1 MGSGCYTSWSF
12 NNYATSRGF
21 TYDVTTNRISGH
33 QFVARTL
40 KEALNPYGKIRE
52 CCNSD
57 EHPNTVPVI
66 LALDVTGSMGEACK
80 ETASAIS
87 QIMNELY
94 NKFKDIELMTM
105 GVGDFECDDFP
116 LQASQFESDVRI
128 AKQMDDI
135 YIEHG
140 GGGNEYE
147 SYTAPWWFGLYRTK
161 LDCFDKQGRKGIIIT
176 MGDEPLNPTLPD
188 YKVLGYLGSRVNLPN
203 ANVPISKGKSDTYQG
218 SYIFDTKK
226 LYEEALK
233 KFDIFHIA
241 IDDHNDCYETYKND
255 IDRTFK
261 PILGERLKVSTIYNL
276 KTTICDCI
284 SEAIGSRQ
292 EVICETDN
300 NLKYDDNGGV
310 IW

>member
-1 MGSGCYTSWSF
+1 MGSGTYTACSF
-12 NNYATSRGF
+12 RDYSTSCGRS
-21 TYDVTTNRISGH
+21 YDVVTNRISGH
-33 QFVARTL
+33 QFVSRTL
-40 KEALNPYGKIRE
+40 QESLNPHKKIRE

-66 LALDVTGSMGEACK
+66 LALDVTGSMGSACK

-105 GVGDFECDDFP
+105 GVGDFECDTYP

-140 GGGNEYE
+140 GGGNAYE

-161 LDCFDKQGRKGIIIT
+161 LDCFDKQGRKGVIIT
-176 MGDEPLNPTLPD
+176 MGDEPLNPSLPQ
-188 YKVLGYLGSRVNLPN
+188 YQVLEYLGKV
-203 ANVPISKGKSDTYQG
+203 KHQG
-218 SYIFDTKK
+218 EYLFDTKK
-226 LYEEALK
+226 LYEEASK

-241 IDDHNDCYETYKND
+241 IDDPNDCYETYEND
-255 IDRTFK
+255 IKRTFK
-261 PILGERLKVSTIYNL
+261 PILGERLKVSTIDSL
-276 KTTICDCI
+276 KTMICDCI
-284 SEAIGSRQ
+284 SEAISGQ
-292 EVICETDN
+292 PVVICESNN
-300 NLKYDDNGGV
+300 NLKLDDNGGV

>member
-1 MGSGCYTSWSF
+1 MGGGTYTACSF
-12 NNYATSRGF
+12 RDYSTSCGRS
-21 TYDVTTNRISGH
+21 YDVTTNRISGH
-33 QFVARTL
+33 QFVAKTL
-40 KEALNPYGKIRE
+40 KESLNPYQKIRE
-52 CCNSD
+52 CCNSE

-66 LALDVTGSMGEACK
+66 LALDVTGSMGSACK

-176 MGDEPLNPTLPD
+176 MGDEPLNPTLPR
-188 YKVLGYLGSRVNLPN
+188 YRLIEYLGKV
-203 ANVPISKGKSDTYQG
+203 KQQG
-218 SYIFDTKK
+218 DYIFDTKK
-226 LYEEALK
+226 LFEAASK

-241 IDDHNDCYETYKND
+241 IDDSNNCYVTYKND
-255 IDRTFK
+255 IERTFK
-261 PILGERLKVSTIYNL
+261 PILGDRLKVSTIDNL

-284 SEAIGSRQ
+284 SEAIAGQ
-292 EVICETDN
+292 PVVICESNN
-300 NLKYDDNGGV
+300 NLQVDENGGV
-310 IW
+310 VW

>member
-1 MGSGCYTSWSF
+1 MGSGVYSSCSFRDYSTSC
-12 NNYATSRGF
+12 GC
-21 TYDVTTNRISGH
+21 TYDITTNRISGH
-33 QFVARTL
+33 QFVSRTL
-40 KEALNPYGKIRE
+40 KESLNPHSKIRE

-116 LQASQFESDVRI
+116 LQVSQFESDVRI

-176 MGDEPLNPTLPD
+176 MGDEPLNPSLPE
-188 YKVLGYLGSRVNLPN
+188 YQLLEYLGKVND
-203 ANVPISKGKSDTYQG
+203 KKQG
-218 SYIFDTKK
+218 GYIFDTKK
-226 LYEEALK
+226 LYEEASK

-241 IDDHNDCYETYKND
+241 IDDSNNCYDSYKD
-255 IDRTFK
+255 GIEKTFR
-261 PILGERLKVSTIYNL
+261 PILGERLKVSTIDTL
-276 KTTICDCI
+276 KSTICDCI
-284 SEAIGSRQ
+284 SEAISGQ
-292 EVICETDN
+292 PVVICESNN
-300 NLKYDDNGGV
+300 NLKYDENGGV

>member
-1 MGSGCYTSWSF
+1 MGGGTYTACSCRDYS
-12 NNYATSRGF
+12 TSCGRS
-21 TYDVTTNRISGH
+21 YDVTTNRISGH
-33 QFVARTL
+33 QFVAKTL
-40 KEALNPYGKIRE
+40 KESLNPYKKIRE
-52 CCNSD
+52 CCNSE

-66 LALDVTGSMGEACK
+66 LALDVTGSMGSACK

-161 LDCFDKQGRKGIIIT
+161 LDCFDQQGRKGIIIT
-176 MGDEPLNPTLPD
+176 MGDEPLNPTLPH
-188 YKVLGYLGSRVNLPN
+188 YRMVEYLGKV
-203 ANVPISKGKSDTYQG
+203 KQQDD
-218 SYIFDTKK
+218 YIFDTKK
-226 LYEEALK
+226 LFEAASK

-241 IDDHNDCYETYKND
+241 IDDSNNCYETYKND
-255 IDRTFK
+255 IERTFK
-261 PILGERLKVSTIYNL
+261 PILGERLKVSTIDNL

-284 SEAIGSRQ
+284 SEAIAGQ
-292 EVICETDN
+292 PVVICESNN
-300 NLKYDDNGGV
+300 NLQVDENGGV
-310 IW
+310 VW

>member
-1 MGSGCYTSWSF
+1 MGGGTYTACSF
-12 NNYATSRGF
+12 RDYSTSCGRS
-21 TYDVTTNRISGH
+21 YDVTTNRISGH
-33 QFVARTL
+33 QFVAKTL
-40 KEALNPYGKIRE
+40 KESLNPYKKIRE
-52 CCNSD
+52 CCNSE

-66 LALDVTGSMGEACK
+66 LALDVTGSMGSACK

-161 LDCFDKQGRKGIIIT
+161 LDCFDQQGRKGIIIT
-176 MGDEPLNPTLPD
+176 MGDEPLNPTLPH
-188 YKVLGYLGSRVNLPN
+188 YRMVEYLGKV
-203 ANVPISKGKSDTYQG
+203 KQQDD
-218 SYIFDTKK
+218 YIFDTKK
-226 LYEEALK
+226 LFEAASK

-241 IDDHNDCYETYKND
+241 IDDSNNCYETYKND
-255 IDRTFK
+255 IERTFK
-261 PILGERLKVSTIYNL
+261 PILGERLKVSTIDNL

-284 SEAIGSRQ
+284 SEAIAGQ
-292 EVICETDN
+292 PVVICESNN
-300 NLKYDDNGGV
+300 NLKVDENGGIV
-310 IW
+310 W

>member
-1 MGSGCYTSWSF
+1 MGGGTYTACSF
-12 NNYATSRGF
+12 RDYSTSCGRS
-21 TYDVTTNRISGH
+21 YDVTTNRISGH
-33 QFVARTL
+33 QFVAKTL
-40 KEALNPYGKIRE
+40 KESLNPYKKIRE
-52 CCNSD
+52 CCNSE

-66 LALDVTGSMGEACK
+66 LALDVTGSMGSACK

-176 MGDEPLNPTLPD
+176 MGDEPLNPTLPH
-188 YKVLGYLGSRVNLPN
+188 YRMVEYLGKV
-203 ANVPISKGKSDTYQG
+203 KQQDD
-218 SYIFDTKK
+218 YIFDTKK
-226 LYEEALK
+226 LFEAASK

-241 IDDHNDCYETYKND
+241 IDDSNNCYETYKND
-255 IDRTFK
+255 IERTFK
-261 PILGERLKVSTIYNL
+261 PILGERLKVSTIDNL

-284 SEAIGSRQ
+284 SEAIAGQ
-292 EVICETDN
+292 PVVICESNN
-300 NLKYDDNGGV
+300 NLKVDENGGIV
-310 IW
+310 W

>member
-1 MGSGCYTSWSF
+1 MGSGVYTACSF
-12 NNYATSRGF
+12 RDYSTSCGR
-21 TYDVTTNRISGH
+21 TYDVTTNRIDGH
-33 QFVARTL
+33 QFIARTL
-40 KEALNPYGKIRE
+40 KESLNPHEKIRE

-66 LALDVTGSMGEACK
+66 LALDVTGSMGAACK

-105 GVGDFECDDFP
+105 GVGDFECDHYP

-140 GGGNEYE
+140 GGANDYE

-161 LDCFDKQGRKGIIIT
+161 LDCYDKQGRKGIIIT
-176 MGDEPLNPTLPD
+176 MGDEPLNPTLPRYAITD
-188 YKVLGYLGSRVNLPN
+188 YLGKIDDNR
-203 ANVPISKGKSDTYQG
+203 QG
-218 SYIFDTKK
+218 DYVFETKK
-226 LYEEALK
+226 LFEAASK

-241 IDDHNDCYETYKND
+241 IDDEHDCYDSYKD
-255 IDRTFK
+255 KIEKTFR
-261 PILGERLKVSTIYNL
+261 PILGERLKVSTIDNL
-276 KTTICDCI
+276 KNTICDCI
-284 SEAIGSRQ
+284 SEAIEGQ
-292 EVICETDN
+292 PVVICESNN
-300 NLKYDDNGGV
+300 NLKFDETGGIV
-310 IW
+310 W

>member
-1 MGSGCYTSWSF
+1 MGGGTYTACSF
-12 NNYATSRGF
+12 RDYSTSCGRS
-21 TYDVTTNRISGH
+21 YDVTTNRIGGH
-33 QFVARTL
+33 QFVAKTL
-40 KEALNPYGKIRE
+40 KESLNPYQKIRE
-52 CCNSD
+52 CCNSE

-66 LALDVTGSMGEACK
+66 LALDVTGSMGSACK

-176 MGDEPLNPTLPD
+176 MGDEPLNPTLPH
-188 YKVLGYLGSRVNLPN
+188 YRMVEYLGKV
-203 ANVPISKGKSDTYQG
+203 KQQDD
-218 SYIFDTKK
+218 YIFDTKK
-226 LYEEALK
+226 LFEAASK

-241 IDDHNDCYETYKND
+241 IDDSNNCYETYKND
-255 IDRTFK
+255 IERTFK
-261 PILGERLKVSTIYNL
+261 PILGERLKVSTIDNL

-284 SEAIGSRQ
+284 SEAIAGQ
-292 EVICETDN
+292 PVVICESNN
-300 NLKYDDNGGV
+300 NLQVDENGGV
-310 IW
+310 VW

>member
-1 MGSGCYTSWSF
+1 MGGGTYTACSCRDYS
-12 NNYATSRGF
+12 TSCGRS
-21 TYDVTTNRISGH
+21 YDVTTNRISGH
-33 QFVARTL
+33 QFVAKTL
-40 KEALNPYGKIRE
+40 KESLNPYKKIRE
-52 CCNSD
+52 CCNSE

-66 LALDVTGSMGEACK
+66 LALDVTGSMGSACK

-161 LDCFDKQGRKGIIIT
+161 LDCFDQQGRKGIIIT
-176 MGDEPLNPTLPD
+176 MGDEPLNPTLPH
-188 YKVLGYLGSRVNLPN
+188 YRMVEYLGKV
-203 ANVPISKGKSDTYQG
+203 KQQDD
-218 SYIFDTKK
+218 YIFDTKK
-226 LYEEALK
+226 LFEAASK

-241 IDDHNDCYETYKND
+241 IDDSNNCYETYKND
-255 IDRTFK
+255 FERTFK
-261 PILGERLKVSTIYNL
+261 PILGERLKVSTIDNL

-284 SEAIGSRQ
+284 SEAIAGQ
-292 EVICETDN
+292 PVVICESNN
-300 NLKYDDNGGV
+300 NLQVDENGGV
-310 IW
+310 VW

>member
-1 MGSGCYTSWSF
+1 MGSGVYSSCSF
-12 NNYATSRGF
+12 RDYSTSRGWS
-21 TYDVTTNRISGH
+21 YDVTTNRVTGH
-33 QFVARTL
+33 QFVSKSL
-40 KEALNPYGKIRE
+40 KESLNPYGKIRE

-94 NKFKDIELMTM
+94 NRFKDIELMTM

-188 YKVLGYLGSRVNLPN
+188 YKVLGYLGSRVNLQNP
-203 ANVPISKGKSDTYQG
+203 NVPISKGKDDNHHG

-226 LYEEALK
+226 LYEEASK

-241 IDDHNDCYETYKND
+241 IDDSNNCYASYKD
-255 IDRTFK
+255 GIERTFR
-261 PILGERLKVSTIYNL
+261 PILGERLKISTIDNL
-276 KTTICDCI
+276 KTAICDCI
-284 SEAIGSRQ
+284 SEAISGQ
-292 EVICETDN
+292 PVVICESNN
-300 NLKYDDNGGV
+300 NLKFDENGGV

>member
-1 MGSGCYTSWSF
+1 MGGGTYTACSF
-12 NNYATSRGF
+12 RDYSTSCGRS
-21 TYDVTTNRISGH
+21 YDVTTNRISGH
-33 QFVARTL
+33 QFVAKTL
-40 KEALNPYGKIRE
+40 KESLNPYKKIRE
-52 CCNSD
+52 CCNSE

-66 LALDVTGSMGEACK
+66 LALDVTGSMGSACK

-161 LDCFDKQGRKGIIIT
+161 LDCFDQQGRKGIIIT
-176 MGDEPLNPTLPD
+176 MGDEPLNPTLPH
-188 YKVLGYLGSRVNLPN
+188 YRMVEYLGKV
-203 ANVPISKGKSDTYQG
+203 KQQDD
-218 SYIFDTKK
+218 YIFDTKK
-226 LYEEALK
+226 LFEAASK

-241 IDDHNDCYETYKND
+241 IDDSNNCYETYKND
-255 IDRTFK
+255 IERTFK
-261 PILGERLKVSTIYNL
+261 PILGERLKVSTIDNL

-284 SEAIGSRQ
+284 SEAIAGQ
-292 EVICETDN
+292 PVVICESNN
-300 NLKYDDNGGV
+300 NLQVDENGGV
-310 IW
+310 VW